1 MISTGALI
9 WTSIR
14 PLVRTFLSV
23 GAGFALTK
31 ADLFSTEAAR
41 GVAQMVLNITMP
53 CLLFS
58 RIVPSFNPQNI
69 GSLAPL
75 TVVGLLYGVVGGV
88 MAWIIKQFF
97 WVPHRFRHGILAA
110 GIWGNFGDIPTAIA
124 MGITASAPF
133 RGIDDEN
140 LAIAYISTLILV
152 FFITLF
158 PLGGFLIVAKD
169 FDGPDVEPEE
179 LRERMRLRR
188 RKMVTETALFLRQ
201 LILLRRNSDKVVTF
215 GDAETGGEGPEKE
228 TNSFEDVCMVAPS
241 LERHTTHIETADS
254 GEGAERKAP
263 PDTSPTFTID
273 PDDLEHLGLPEITK
287 GPASHSS
294 VHQSRSNLKRF
305 LVELLKPAPVVIVFA
320 IVVALVNPLKALF
333 LPPSANFQ
341 PRFRP
346 VAPDGQPPLAFLLD
360 FTTFI
365 GAASVPIGL
374 VCLGSALARLR
385 VGSDAGGAF
394 PRGAI
399 AALALVRMVLTPI
412 LGVAVTRFF
421 TRAGFVDR
429 EDKVLQFVC
438 IVFSGLPTATTQV
451 YLTQVYSPTGSTEH
465 LSAFLIPQYILMPF
479 TMTGLVTY
487 TLNYLF

>member
-14 PLVRTFLSV
+14 PLVRTFLNV

-41 GVAQMVLNITMP
+41 GVAQIVLNISMP

-69 GSLAPL
+69 SSLAPL
-75 TVVGLLYGVVGGV
+75 IVVGLLYGVVGGA

-97 WVPHRFRHGILAA
+97 WVPHRFRYGILAA
-110 GIWGNFGDIPTAIA
+110 GLWGNYGDIPTAIA

-152 FFITLF
+152 FFVTLF

-169 FDGPDVEPEE
+169 FDGPDVGPEE
-179 LRERMRLRR
+179 LRERMRVRR
-188 RKMVTETALFLRQ
+188 RKMVTETALFLRRF
-201 LILLRRNSDKVVTF
+201 ILLRRNSDKVVTF
-215 GDAETGGEGPEKE
+215 GDAETGGGPLEKE
-228 TNSFEDVCMVAPS
+228 TLSFEDVCIVAPS
-241 LERHTTHIETADS
+241 PERHTTHTETADS
-254 GEGAERKAP
+254 KESTEREAP
-263 PDTSPTFTID
+263 TDTSPTLTID
-273 PDDLEHLGLPEITK
+273 PDDNNHLEHLGLPEITQ
-287 GPASHSS
+287 GPVSHSS
-294 VHQSRSNLKRF
+294 LHQSRSNLKRF
-305 LVELLKPAPVVIVFA
+305 LTELLKPAPIVIVFA
-320 IVVALVNPLKALF
+320 IVTALVNPLKALF

-360 FTTFI
+360 FTT
-365 GAASVPIGL
+365 
-374 VCLGSALARLR
+374 ALARLR
-385 VGSDAGGAF
+385 VGSDAGDAF

-399 AALALVRMVLTPI
+399 AALALVRMIVTPI

-479 TMTGLVTY
+479 TMTGLVMY

>member
-14 PLVRTFLSV
+14 PLIRTFLTV
-23 GAGFALTK
+23 GTGFALTK
-31 ADLFSTEAAR
+31 ADLFPTEAAR
-41 GVAQMVLNITMP
+41 GAAQIALNISMP

-58 RIVPSFNPQNI
+58 RIVPSLNPQNI

-75 TVVGLLYGVVGGV
+75 TIVGLLYGVVGAA

-97 WVPHRFRHGILAA
+97 WVPHRFRYGALAA
-110 GIWGNFGDIPTAIA
+110 GGWGNYGDIPTAIA
-124 MGITASAPF
+124 LGITASAPF

-140 LAIAYISTLILV
+140 LAIAYISMLILV
-152 FFITLF
+152 FFVTLF

-169 FDGPDVEPEE
+169 FDGPDVDSEE

-188 RKMVTETALFLRQ
+188 RKIVTETVLFLRR
-201 LILLRRNSDKVVTF
+201 LRLLRRHTDKADTFSDV
-215 GDAETGGEGPEKE
+215 ETGGGRPEKE
-228 TNSFEDVCMVAPS
+228 AMSFKDVCAIAPS
-241 LERHTTHIETADS
+241 LEHHTTHVETADS
-254 GEGAERKAP
+254 RENTERKAP
-263 PDTSPTFTID
+263 TATPPTTTID
-273 PDDLEHLGLPEITK
+273 PDPEITQ
-287 GPASHSS
+287 GTANHSS
-294 VHQSRSNLKRF
+294 PRKSRFHLKSF
-305 LVELLKPAPVVIVFA
+305 LVELLKPVPIAIYFA
-320 IVVALVNPLKALF
+320 IVTALVDPLKALF

-346 VAPDGQPPLAFLLD
+346 VAPDGQPPLAFILD
-360 FTTFI
+360 TTAFI
-365 GAASVPIGL
+365 GASSVPIGL

-385 VGSDAGGAF
+385 VGSNAGRAF

-399 AALALVRMVLTPI
+399 AALALVKMIITPI
-412 LGVAVTRFF
+412 LGVAVTRYF
-421 TRAGFVDR
+421 AHIGFVDPK
-429 EDKVLQFVC
+429 DKVLQFVC
-438 IVFSGLPTATTQV
+438 ILFSGLPTATTQV

-479 TMTGLVTY
+479 TMTGLVVY